1 MTAHITGAPIEIVY
15 DVKTVKLYPLRDGD
29 FAEFEIWAQD
39 RFIQTVKR
47 NIKDLPEAQQTIL
60 LSDALTKASLITFGS
75 EECRI
80 LMSSID
86 GAAKL
91 LHLSIR
97 RGDPTITYDDVRSM
111 CTDPEFVACAF
122 EKIVFLSSPDLSRE
136 KEKLKKKKTKKEVL
150 EKQNHSPI
158 YEKKSTSPLPKSTDG
173 RPTRLPLLRRISKVF
188 FWPAGILLGAI
199 RRRKP

>member
-1 MTAHITGAPIEIVY
+1 MI
-15 DVKTVKLYPLRDGD
+15 YPLRDGD
-29 FAEFEIWAQD
+29 YAAFEIWAQD

-150 EKQNHSPI
+150 EKQIPNPTD
-158 YEKKSTSPLPKSTDG
+158 EKKSISPLQKNTDG
-173 RPTRLPLLRRISKVF
+173 HPTKLPTSRRISRVF
-188 FWPAGILLGAI
+188 FWPVAIFLAAI

>member
-1 MTAHITGAPIEIVY
+1 MTTHITGAPIELNYNGKNIMI
-15 DVKTVKLYPLRDGD
+15 YPLRDGD
-29 FAEFEIWAQD
+29 YAAFEIWAQD

-150 EKQNHSPI
+150 EKQIPNPTD
-158 YEKKSTSPLPKSTDG
+158 EKKSISPLQKNTDG
-173 RPTRLPLLRRISKVF
+173 HPTKLPTSRRISRVF
-188 FWPAGILLGAI
+188 FWPVAIFLAAI